1 MIVYDSGLLFSQ
13 KLKRIMKDTM
23 EFSRQTVAEI
33 VMDNPKSMSVFSKL
47 GIDYCCGGKLSLE
60 AACKKKQLNIA
71 DVEAALQKSAHESDV
86 ISPADESQTWPLD
99 RLAAHIVSKHHSF
112 VAEQTPEILRLLD
125 KVSNRHGDVHP
136 ELHEINSIFKAVAG
150 ELAMHMKKEELML
163 FPAIMHLAAVE
174 RGDAIYRMPPFG
186 SVAHPIVMMEHEHE
200 NAGGGLDRVRSLT
213 NNYVLPE
220 GACMSYAHTYQLLDA
235 FEQDLH
241 LHVHL
246 ENNILF
252 PKAVALEEAIAKVSL
267 T

>member
-1 MIVYDSGLLFSQ
+1 
-13 KLKRIMKDTM
+13 MKDTM

-60 AACKKKQLNIA
+60 AACNKKHLNIA
-71 DVEAALQKSAHESDV
+71 DVEAALRKSAHESDA
-86 ISPADESQTWPLD
+86 IPSADEPQTWPLD

-125 KVSNRHGDVHP
+125 KVSTRHGDAHP

-150 ELAMHMKKEELML
+150 ELVMHMKKEELML
-163 FPAIMHLAAVE
+163 FPAIKHLAAVE
-174 RGDAIYRMPPFG
+174 RGDAIYRTPPFG